1 MTNRRDFL
9 KAGAGFL
16 YLQAAT
22 PKRREVSIGKRRAK
36 VIDIH
41 GHFVAPEELEV
52 VKDTPLARNVSN
64 NIGRGGTDQQG
75 SLVLG
80 PERLRVL
87 DEAGIDIQVLSHQG
101 GWWYGADRDLA
112 RRIVNVQNQKLAEWC
127 SARSDRFAG
136 LASVALQHPEMA
148 AEQLEEAVKKLGLKG
163 VGIAGHAG
171 GEVPFSPKYDPFWA
185 KVQDLGVLV
194 FVHPGGADNVLRDG
208 ALRGRGD
215 LGNIIGNPLETTVFL
230 SHMIFEGTLDR
241 FPGVSSAN
249 LHAGKAI
256 QSSFENHVGQED
268 GCLQRIS
275 DDVAEIASSA
285 KGAIAQ
291 DVIGAAGMHEDQDSQ
306 FLHFCPERIVFG
318 RKGYFACGVTGDT
331 DALQSELFDSF
342 FQLFRR
348 HLGMLQ
354 SDRCQT
360 RKPIRMRRA
369 PFGELLVL
377 NVNDPPCE
385 IPVCSIPPAA
395 LMTQHLDINARL
407 VENPQAF
414 RAQD

>member
-9 KAGAGFL
+9 KASAGFL
-16 YLQAAT
+16 YVQAAT

-52 VKDTPLARNVSN
+52 VKDTPLARSVSN
-64 NIGRGGTDQQG
+64 NIGRSGTDQQG

-87 DEAGIDIQVLSHQG
+87 DEASIDIQVLSHQG

-127 SARSDRFAG
+127 SAHSDRFAG

-185 KVQDLGVLV
+185 KVQELGVLC

-215 LGNIIGNPLETTVFL
+215 LGNTIGNPLETTVFL
-230 SHMIFEGTLDR
+230 SHLIFEGTLDR
-241 FPGVSSAN
+241 FPGLKICSA
-249 LHAGKAI
+249 HAGGYLPSYSGRSDALCGRGGGADCKA
-256 QSSFENHVGQED
+256 
-268 GCLQRIS
+268 LKKKPS
-275 DDVAEIASSA
+275 DYFREQLYIDSMIFREEGLRHLVAEV
-285 KGAIAQ
+285 GVGHMVYGT
-291 DVIGAAGMHEDQDSQ
+291 DYPFDWPIGID
-306 FLHFCPERIVFG
+306 FILN
-318 RKGYFACGVTGDT
+318 
-331 DALQSELFDSF
+331 
-342 FQLFRR
+342 
-348 HLGMLQ
+348 
-354 SDRCQT
+354 
-360 RKPIRMRRA
+360 A
-369 PFGELLVL
+369 PFLSNADKEAILGGNLIKLLR
-377 NVNDPPCE
+377 
-385 IPVCSIPPAA
+385 ITS
-395 LMTQHLDINARL
+395 
-407 VENPQAF
+407 
-414 RAQD
+414 